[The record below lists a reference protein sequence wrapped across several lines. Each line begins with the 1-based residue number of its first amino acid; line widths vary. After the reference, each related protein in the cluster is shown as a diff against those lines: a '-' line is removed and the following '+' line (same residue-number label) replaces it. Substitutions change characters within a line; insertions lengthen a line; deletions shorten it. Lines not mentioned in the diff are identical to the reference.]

1 MTEGSTVE
9 GTVVVNRKGE
19 TRVQRGHPW
28 VFRSDVTR
36 DRGVS
41 PGSLVRVEGPQGRPL
56 GFALYSSRSE
66 IRLRMVERGESLA
79 EGFLRQRLA
88 AALRWRETVAA
99 GASAYRLVHG
109 EGDGLPALIVDRYGG
124 YLVVQTLS
132 QGMDRRK
139 GEIVDALV
147 ELLQPEGV
155 LERNDPKVRKLEGL
169 ELQVGLLHGSVPETV
184 EVEENGVSY
193 LADLYHGQKTGLFL
207 DQRENHAA
215 ARSYARGRVLD
226 GFTYHGGF
234 ALQVAAAASEVL
246 AVDVS
251 AEAILRL
258 KANAERNRLTNVSV
272 RDANVFDF
280 LHDLD
285 HRGERFDT
293 VILDPPAFAKSKDAV
308 EKARRGYKEINLRA
322 LRLLRPGGCLV
333 TCSCSYHIHEEDFEA
348 ILASAAVDARAT
360 VTVIEKRRQARDHPV
375 VLGVPETYYLKCFIL
390 RRLE

>member
-9 GTVVVNRKGE
+9 GTVVVSRNGE

-66 IRLRMVERGESLA
+66 IRLRMVERGESLG
-79 EGFLRQRLA
+79 EGFLRQRLG

-99 GASAYRLVHG
+99 GASAYRAVHG
-109 EGDGLPALIVDRYGG
+109 EGDGLPALVVDRYGD
-124 YLVVQTLS
+124 YLVVQTLC
-132 QGMDRRK
+132 QGMERRK
-139 GEIVDALV
+139 GEIVDALL
-147 ELLQPEGV
+147 ELLQPKGV
-155 LERNDPKVRKLEGL
+155 LERNDPKVRQLEGL
-169 ELQVGLLHGSVPETV
+169 DPQVGLLHGSVPETV
-184 EVEENGVSY
+184 EVGENGVSY

-226 GFTYHGGF
+226 GFTYQGGF
-234 ALQVAAAASEVL
+234 ALQVASAASEVV

-251 AEAILRL
+251 AEAIS
-258 KANAERNRLTNVSV
+258 NRLTNVSV
-272 RDANVFDF
+272 RDANVFDL
-280 LHDLD
+280 LHELD
-285 HRGERFDT
+285 HRGDRFDT

-333 TCSCSYHIHEEDFEA
+333 TCSCSYHVHEEDFEA

>member
-1 MTEGSTVE
+1 MTEGSPVE
-9 GTVVVNRKGE
+9 GTVVVSRKGE

-36 DRGVS
+36 DRGVA
-41 PGSLVRVEGPQGRPL
+41 PGSLVRLEGPQGRPL
-56 GFALYSSRSE
+56 GFAFYSSRSE
-66 IRLRMVERGESLA
+66 IRLRVVERGESLA
-79 EGFLRQRLA
+79 EGFLRERLA

-99 GASAYRLVHG
+99 GASAYRVVHG
-109 EGDGLPALIVDRYGG
+109 EGDGLPALVVDRYGD

-139 GEIVDALV
+139 GEIVDALR
-147 ELLQPEGV
+147 ELLQPKGV
-155 LERNDPKVRKLEGL
+155 LERNDPKVRQLEGL
-169 ELQVGLLHGSVPETV
+169 EPQVGLLHGTVPPTV
-184 EVEENGVSY
+184 EVEENGVFY

-215 ARSYARGRVLD
+215 ARTYARGRVLD
-226 GFTYHGGF
+226 GFTYQGGF
-234 ALQVAAAASEVL
+234 ALQVASVASEVL
-246 AVDVS
+246 AADVS
-251 AEAILRL
+251 TEATVRL
-258 KANAERNRLTNVSV
+258 KANAERNRLTNVIV
-272 RDANVFDF
+272 RDANVFDL

-333 TCSCSYHIHEEDFEA
+333 TCSCSYHVHEEDFEA

-360 VTVIEKRRQARDHPV
+360 VTVVEKRRQARDHPV

-390 RRLE
+390 RKLE

>member
-1 MTEGSTVE
+1 MTEGSTIE
-9 GTVVVNRKGE
+9 GTVAVSRKGE
-19 TRVQRGHPW
+19 ARVQRGHPW
-28 VFRSDVTR
+28 VFRSDITR
-36 DRGVS
+36 DRGIP
-41 PGSLVRVEGPQGRPL
+41 PGALVRVEGPQGRPL
-56 GFALYSSRSE
+56 GFAFYSSRSE

-79 EGFLRQRLA
+79 EGFLRERLA
-88 AALRWRETVAA
+88 AALRWRETVAT
-99 GASAYRLVHG
+99 GASAYRVVHG
-109 EGDGLPALIVDRYGG
+109 EGDGLPALVVDRYGG
-124 YLVVQTLS
+124 YLVLQTLS

-169 ELQVGLLHGSVPETV
+169 EPQVGLLHGSVPETV

-226 GFTYHGGF
+226 GFTYQGGF
-234 ALQVAAAASEVL
+234 ALQAASVASEVL

-258 KANAERNRLTNVSV
+258 KENAERNRLANVSV